1 MHTFH
6 IFKIKITVS
15 VTELLFISTL
25 FLYYNL
31 NVPKPNEEASSQY
44 PLMGWL

>member
-1 MHTFH
+1 MKT
-6 IFKIKITVS
+6 IAS

-25 FLYYNL
+25 FLYCNF

-44 PLMGWL
+44 PPMGWL